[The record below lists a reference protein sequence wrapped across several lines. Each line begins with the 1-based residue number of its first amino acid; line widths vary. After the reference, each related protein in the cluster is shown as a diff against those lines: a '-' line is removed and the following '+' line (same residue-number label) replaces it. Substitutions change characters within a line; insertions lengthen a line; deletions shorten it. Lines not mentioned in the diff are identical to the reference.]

1 MRLPIKNLWYDTL
14 ENRFESSELKG
25 NIDAD
30 VVIIGGGFT
39 GLSAALHM
47 SQQGISVCV
56 LEANTIGFG
65 GSGRNVGY
73 VNAGLWT
80 PPDEV
85 EAKLG
90 QEIGS
95 RLNSILADGPE
106 TVFDLIEQH
115 QIQCG
120 ATRHATMHFSET
132 ASGLRDLK
140 SRYQQ
145 QISRGAPVKFLNHE
159 EVAKRTGS
167 QKLLGALW
175 DPRAGTIQ
183 PLAYAQGL
191 AKAAHS
197 AGAQIYEHSVA
208 QSASHDGNNW
218 IVKTLN
224 GSVTASKLVQATNAY
239 GAEKIYKNEFIPMYY
254 FQMATAPLSIQLRK
268 QILPGGEGCWDC
280 ATVMTSFRLDPDGRM
295 LIGGIGNLEDF
306 AASTH
311 QAWAKRKLDFLF
323 PELSHLCFERAWSGR
338 IALTSDH
345 LPKVV
350 RIGPSAISIFGYS
363 GRGIAPGTVFGKCAA
378 EWAIS
383 GDETQFPIK
392 VIGSHIE
399 TFKRSKSHF
408 YEIGAAFT
416 HLLGGRNLI

>member
-1 MRLPIKNLWYDTL
+1 MRLPIKNLWNDTL
-14 ENRFESSELKG
+14 ENRFESSELKD
-25 NIDAD
+25 NIAAD

-47 SQQGISVCV
+47 SQQGVSVCV

-90 QEIGS
+90 REIGI
-95 RLNSILADGPE
+95 RLNSILADGPQ
-106 TVFDLIEQH
+106 TVFDLIERH

-120 ATRHATMHFSET
+120 ATRLATMHFSET
-132 ASGLRDLK
+132 ASGVKDLK
-140 SRYQQ
+140 RRYEQH
-145 QISRGAPVKFLNHE
+145 ISRGAPIKLLNHE
-159 EVAKRTGS
+159 ETAKRTGS

-191 AKAAHS
+191 AKAS
-197 AGAQIYEHSVA
+197 YNAGAQVYEHSAA
-208 QSASHDGNNW
+208 QSVSHDGNNW
-218 IVKTLN
+218 IVKTSN
-224 GSVTASKLVQATNAY
+224 GSVTANRMVQATNAY
-239 GAEKIYKNEFIPMYY
+239 GTEQIYQNEFIPMHY
-254 FQMATAPLSIQLRK
+254 FQMATAPLSNQLRK
-268 QILPGGEGCWDC
+268 HILPGGEGCWDC
-280 ATVMTSFRLDPDGRM
+280 ATVMTSFRLDPEGRM
-295 LIGGIGNLEDF
+295 LIGAIGNLEDF
-306 AASTH
+306 GASTH
-311 QAWAKRKLDFLF
+311 QAWAKRKLDSLF
-323 PELSHLCFERAWSGR
+323 PELSQLNFERAWSGR

-350 RIGPSAISIFGYS
+350 RIGPNAVSIFGYS
-363 GRGIAPGTVFGKCAA
+363 GRGISPGTVFGKCAA

-383 GDETQFPIK
+383 GDEAKFPIELTD
-392 VIGSHIE
+392 VHNE
-399 TFKRSKSHF
+399 TFKRSKSYF
-408 YEIGAAFT
+408 YEIGATFK
-416 HLLGGRNLI
+416 HLIGERNLN